1 MARFGRVVL
10 RGGLQRRPYGKVARI
25 RWHELIQQHSR
36 TWNPSRRMR
45 LGASK
50 EEGPRWRPSVPSH
63 RTKSCAR
70 RSNLTSGPCTDLQLV
85 GSCRLG
91 GTPLSKRRAP
101 IGGGGAL
108 SGEASPARFRCDKA
122 TAGATR
128 SRFTD
133 GRSWSCSVPPAS
145 ARPTPL
151 DPGASWPA
159 SCSRRLVGLPLSAC
173 ADANGRTV
181 EKWRLC
187 LLAPLSNSTF
197 TP

>member
-1 MARFGRVVL
+1 MR
-10 RGGLQRRPYGKVARI
+10 YK
-25 RWHELIQQHSR
+25 LIQQHSR

-50 EEGPRWRPSVPSH
+50 GRRAKVEAECAEPSNEVLCSS
-63 RTKSCAR
+63 K
-70 RSNLTSGPCTDLQLV
+70 QLDV
-85 GSCRLG
+85 GTMYRFAIGEVCRLG
-91 GTPLSKRRAP
+91 GTPLSNRRAP

-108 SGEASPARFRCDKA
+108 RGEASPARFRCDEA

-128 SRFTD
+128 SRSTD
-133 GRSWSCSVPPAS
+133 GRTWSCSDPPGS

-159 SCSRRLVGLPLSAC
+159 SSSRRLVGLPLSAC
-173 ADANGRTV
+173 ADANGRTE
-181 EKWRLC
+181 EKRRLC
-187 LLAPLSNSTF
+187 LQAPLSNSTF